1 MENFKAKL
9 SNDSN
14 IIHSTAIISKSVKLG
29 KNNFFGAYCVIDG
42 NVEIGDNNRFE
53 SHVCIGLEPQYRN
66 LKFNSK
72 GVKIGSNNIF
82 REFSTVHSGTEIVT
96 IIKDNCYIMNYV
108 NVQHDCIIGNN
119 VTISNA
125 VQFGGHCI
133 VQDNCNIGLNAT
145 IHQFS
150 FLGTGCMIGMAT
162 VIPKN
167 KKIIPYKTYIGNPC
181 VELKEND
188 YLIKKNNI
196 ELFDLFEIRKV
207 YIRDFDSLFLR

>member
-1 MENFKAKL
+1 MENFKSKL

-29 KNNFFGAYCVIDG
+29 KNNFIGAYCIIEG
-42 NVEIGDNNRFE
+42 NVQIGDNNRFE

-66 LKFNSK
+66 LKLNSK

-82 REFSTVHSGTEIVT
+82 REFSTVHSGSEIVT
-96 IIKDNCYIMNYV
+96 IIKDNCYLMNYV
-108 NVQHDCIIGNN
+108 HIGHDCIIGNS

-125 VQFGGHCI
+125 AQFGGHCI
-133 VQDNCNIGLNAT
+133 VQDYCNIGLNAT